1 MDWIKNK
8 YEQALLLAAAVL
20 VLASSALIILNS
32 KSSGDV
38 FASYF
43 APYSKSNQIKPI
55 PTEPIEEAAAAIA
68 NPAKWNRPE
77 RKTVFV
83 AAQYIL
89 RKEGDRLDLF
99 DENLTEIHKG
109 IPNQWFVD
117 NEIELLAP
125 DAPDQDPDGDRFSN
139 REEFLAKTDPNDPK
153 STPPLTDK
161 LRLKEY
167 IQIPF
172 RVVFKARTG
181 ETVQI
186 NTIDLR
192 QPSQFLKVGDKI
204 AGTKFEIIKL
214 DIKEGVDNYGTPKD
228 ISELTIKHTE
238 TNAEI
243 ILVLGVIA
251 NSPDTFALFRY
262 LIDGTEFRVKKDGEF
277 QLKPDDKT
285 TYKLIDISA
294 TQAVINTGTPGSNIL
309 IPKL

>member
-8 YEQALLLAAAVL
+8 YEQALLLAAVIILL
-20 VLASSALIILNS
+20 VSSAFVFLKV
-32 KSSGDV
+32 KSSGDI

-43 APYSKSNQIKPI
+43 SPYSENNQIKPI
-55 PTEPIEEAAAAIA
+55 STEPITEAGNAIA
-68 NPAKWNRPE
+68 NPAKWIRPD

-83 AAQYIL
+83 SAQYIL

-99 DENLTEIHKG
+99 DENLTEIHPG
-109 IPNQWFVD
+109 IPNQWFTD

-125 DAPDQDPDGDRFSN
+125 DAPEQDPDGDRFTN
-139 REEFLAKTDPNDPK
+139 REEFLAKTNPNDIQ

-167 IQIPF
+167 QQIPF
-172 RVVFKARTG
+172 RLVFKARTN

-204 AGTKFEIIKL
+204 ARTKFEIIKL
-214 DIKEGVDNYGTPKD
+214 EIKEGVDSYGTPKD
-228 ISELTIKHTE
+228 ISELTIRNTE
-238 TNAEI
+238 TTAEI

-251 NSPDTFALFRY
+251 NSPDTFALFRN
-262 LIDGTEFRVKKDGEF
+262 LIDGSEYRVKKDGEF
-277 QLKPDDKT
+277 QLKQDEKT
-285 TYKLIDISA
+285 TYKLIDINAS
-294 TQAVINTGTPGSNIL
+294 QAVINAGKSGINIT